1 MTRDSHLHATAI
13 GATTTDADLR
23 LVGRLASGDLDAAGE
38 LYDRHAGK
46 ILALARRILRD
57 EGDAE
62 DVVQEVFSQA
72 WRTATRFE
80 PGRGSVAGW
89 LLMIAR
95 TRAIDRLRATAGTAR
110 YDRRRPARDDAR
122 QHRGRRRIRRSRT
135 SNTRASVRDSARS
148 PPSSGPHSN
157 WPTSKGSRSPRSPN
171 DWRHRS
177 ARSRLVSE
185 PRSRPC
191 AGACGHDHGSP
202 RHDRRDAR
210 RIRPGTTV
218 AGRTARRR
226 NTRPRMRR
234 VRRRSARADDRDGRA
249 RAFAGSGD
257 ATARPQA
264 ARPRVTGDPTAGVAT
279 PPCRRQRC
287 RNAFEADV

>member
-46 ILALARRILRD
+46 VLALARRILRD

-95 TRAIDRLRATAGTAR
+95 TRAIDRLRARQAR
-110 YDRRRPARDDAR
+110 PDTTGDVLLETMPGNTVAPSDQAIANEQYA
-122 QHRGRRRIRRSRT
+122 RIRRGS
-135 SNTRASVRDSARS
+135 SRS

-157 WPTSKGSRSPRSPN
+157 WPTSKGSRSPRSPT